1 MHIKPSPTL
10 RTAALTTGAS
20 WRTTAI
26 TAALGALLAT
36 AHLNAQALALGPITS
51 LSALGEPLVASISVP
66 EINAEEFSSLKVT
79 LATPDGF
86 KAAGME
92 YNAALASAQFTLQ
105 RRPDGTTYLLL
116 RSDKMVTDPFVNL
129 VVTAKWSNGQIVRNY
144 TLLLDPPA
152 ARQSEA
158 STTTAPLMALPPA
171 PARVA
176 TPAPPPRSEP
186 VTAAAPA
193 ATPTPIPAPTP
204 AAAARPA
211 VEAKPSPVQAAKRPA
226 ATLSPTAASKNNGEQ
241 VKVAVG
247 DTAGKIAANN
257 RPANVSLDQMLIAML
272 RGNPDAFIGN
282 NINRMKSGA
291 VLSLPTG
298 EEAQAIPDSTAR
310 QAVLA
315 QSKDFNDFRR
325 KLAENTPNIASK
337 APDRQAGGKVEAKVE
352 DRKAATVT
360 PDKLTL
366 SKGSLNAD
374 PKATAKDAKDN
385 SEKIAKERQ
394 AKDDAARVAE
404 LSKNITDLNKIAG
417 ATPVAPVKPAAGNA
431 PAAPASAAA
440 PATTT
445 PTAAGKTAATV
456 ALTVPT
462 TAVVAATTP
471 TTPAAT
477 NPVPAATSPATPA
490 TTVTPA
496 AATTAK
502 ATATA
507 TPNTPVAATPPA
519 TPAVPVKPVV
529 VAKAPVPAPSFLD
542 ELMDNPAV
550 LPAAG
555 ALLALLAVGG
565 LYVARKRK
573 SRAEEEDN
581 DLDAEFDQS
590 FFNTT
595 SHTAD
600 VHEEVMMAPVAVAAQ
615 TTTIEPTLDMP
626 TMPVAAETPA
636 AVAPMAMPELPTLP
650 VAQAAA
656 PLAVPVQTEDTFP
669 DFTPSE
675 FSERTIAQLDPESAK
690 SPASVDLDLDF
701 DFAAD
706 FPAAAPSSSPAV
718 AEVKPVA
725 APAAAVD
732 HHALDFD
739 MPSLSATGA
748 DAAVVAAAAA
758 TAAHASHTTAT
769 PPVTTPAASAVAA
782 TNPMA
787 PLDFNMDSLSLDLN
801 ANNQQTS
808 ATAANAIGPLETKL
822 ALAQEFRAI
831 GDATGAKM
839 LAQEVI
845 ALASGSLKIKA
856 ETLLAEIG

>member
-1 MHIKPSPTL
+1 MHIKSSPTL
-10 RTAALTTGAS
+10 RTTTLITGAS

-26 TAALGALLAT
+26 TAALGVLLST

-51 LSALGEPLVASISVP
+51 LSALGEPLVAGIAVP
-66 EINAEEFSSLKVT
+66 EISPEEFSSLKVT

-92 YNAALASAQFTLQ
+92 YNSALSSAQFTLN
-105 RRPDGTTYLLL
+105 RRTDGTTYLLL

-129 VVTAKWSNGQIVRNY
+129 VVMAKWSNGQIVRNY

-152 ARQSEA
+152 ARQNEA
-158 STTTAPLMALPPA
+158 STITAPLTAIPPA
-171 PARVA
+171 PA
-176 TPAPPPRSEP
+176 PAPTPRSEP
-186 VTAAAPA
+186 AAVAAPA
-193 ATPTPIPAPTP
+193 ATPAPVQAPAP
-204 AAAARPA
+204 AVAARPA
-211 VEAKPSPVQAAKRPA
+211 VEAKPSPVQAAKQPA
-226 ATLSPTAASKNNGEQ
+226 ASSSSASASKNSGEQ
-241 VKVAVG
+241 VKVAAG

-282 NINRMKSGA
+282 NVNRLKAGA
-291 VLSLPTG
+291 ILSIPST

-310 QAVLA
+310 QTVLA
-315 QSKDFNDFRR
+315 QSKDFNSFRR
-325 KLAENTPNIASK
+325 KLAENAPNIASK
-337 APDRQAGGKVEAKVE
+337 TPDRQAGGKVEAKVE
-352 DRKAATVT
+352 DRKTAAVT

-431 PAAPASAAA
+431 PAAPATAATAA
-440 PATTT
+440 PA
-445 PTAAGKTAATV
+445 AAGKAAGTV
-456 ALTVPT
+456 AVTAP

-471 TTPAAT
+471 ATAPAAT
-477 NPVPAATSPATPA
+477 SAATSPATPSPTGAPAVAVTAPVPA
-490 TTVTPA
+490 T
-496 AATTAK
+496 

-507 TPNTPVAATPPA
+507 TPATAATPPTA
-519 TPAVPVKPVV
+519 PAVPVKPVV
-529 VAKAPVPAPSFLD
+529 IAKAPVPEPSFID
-542 ELMDNPAV
+542 GLMDSPAL

-555 ALLALLAVGG
+555 GLLALLAAGG
-565 LYVARKRK
+565 LYIARQRK
-573 SRAEEEDN
+573 NRAEEED
-581 DLDAEFDQS
+581 DDVGAEFEDQS
-590 FFNTT
+590 FF
-595 SHTAD
+595 HTANHASD
-600 VHEEVMMAPVAVAAQ
+600 VHDDVKIDPVPSELSSAAVEPTFNLPKIPEVTIAPVPPAAVSLPAV
-615 TTTIEPTLDMP
+615 PVL
-626 TMPVAAETPA
+626 PVAA
-636 AVAPMAMPELPTLP
+636 VAT
-650 VAQAAA
+650 VAQAVASQAA
-656 PLAVPVQTEDTFP
+656 AVPVPTQAEDNFP

-675 FSERTIAQLDPESAK
+675 FSERTVAQLDPESAK

-701 DFAAD
+701 DFASD
-706 FPAAAPSSSPAV
+706 FPSAPLPSPVV
-718 AEVKPVA
+718 AEVKPMVA
-725 APAAAVD
+725 ATAVKD

-739 MPSLSATGA
+739 MPSLPTTGA
-748 DAAVVAAAAA
+748 AAAAA
-758 TAAHASHTTAT
+758 TAA
-769 PPVTTPAASAVAA
+769 AVASTSPKSSA
-782 TNPMA
+782 PVANHVA

-801 ANNQQTS
+801 ANNKQTG
-808 ATAANAIGPLETKL
+808 ATAPNAIGPLETKL

-831 GDATGAKM
+831 GDAAGAKM